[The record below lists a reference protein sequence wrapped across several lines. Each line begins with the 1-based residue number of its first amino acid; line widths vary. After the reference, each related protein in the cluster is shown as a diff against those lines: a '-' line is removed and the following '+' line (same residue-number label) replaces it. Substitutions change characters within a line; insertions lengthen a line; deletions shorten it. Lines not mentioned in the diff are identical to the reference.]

1 MDGNKG
7 IFPFDFPLAGGKG
20 GNKGIF
26 PFDFPLAGGKG
37 GNKGIF
43 PFDFPLAGGKGGNKG
58 IFPLDFPLAGGK
70 GGNKGGDSAYPR
82 HPTVVVLLFITFSN
96 FSEGIVTGYKCIPVE
111 GIGKGSGNPGDRQGA
126 SANLS
131 SVVADVHEADA
142 DSAYSTT
149 VLRI

>member
-7 IFPFDFPLAGGKG
+7 IFTFDFALAGGMDGNKGIFTFDFPLAGGMD

-26 PFDFPLAGGKG
+26 TFDFALAGGKG
-37 GNKGIF
+37 RNKGIF
-43 PFDFPLAGGKGGNKG
+43 KTFQRGN
-58 IFPLDFPLAGGK
+58 
-70 GGNKGGDSAYPR
+70 
-82 HPTVVVLLFITFSN
+82 
-96 FSEGIVTGYKCIPVE
+96 VTRYKCIPVE

-126 SANLS
+126 SANFS